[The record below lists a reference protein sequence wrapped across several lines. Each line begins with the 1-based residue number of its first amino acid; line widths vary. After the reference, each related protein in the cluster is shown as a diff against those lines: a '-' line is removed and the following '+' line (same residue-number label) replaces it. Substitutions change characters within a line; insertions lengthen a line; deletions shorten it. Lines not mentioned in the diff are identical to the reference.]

1 MSGDGNERLGGRAR
15 VTALGQGQSRE
26 PGEAG
31 LYLCVPAPPPGPE
44 GPPVPKP
51 TGRGSCRCPI
61 FCLLPLGIC
70 FILWKGEELGELY
83 KGGLPCSC
91 WSCSARAWATTRTWV
106 QIQRAPSPCS
116 SLDSPSRPHPVRPPL
131 QQLSS
136 ALGLHPPPPP
146 LPHLRSQ
153 KQVIGAGWGAPG
165 TDPQPPCGYPQPG
178 CWPSTAPQSLLL

>member
-70 FILWKGEELGELY
+70 FILWKGEEELR
-83 KGGLPCSC
+83 GAVP
-91 WSCSARAWATTRTWV
+91 R
-106 QIQRAPSPCS
+106 
-116 SLDSPSRPHPVRPPL
+116 RPPL
-131 QQLSS
+131 CLL
-136 ALGLHPPPPP
+136 ALLCPCLGHHKDLGPNPKGTQP
-146 LPHLRSQ
+146 LL
-153 KQVIGAGWGAPG
+153 
-165 TDPQPPCGYPQPG
+165 
-178 CWPSTAPQSLLL
+178 